1 MAEVLEYPMREL
13 LEIMHNGNQHLLL
26 ELLQQSPVEEHQAI
40 TLQYARLMGQ
50 LVDYCKAGLLEADGL
65 TTGFIC
71 GLHRLLY
78 PEGHTCAAQDA
89 EGNTVLMYPGQYKLL
104 QQAAINR
111 AGPGSLSVF
120 MPPEETPQA
129 MEAIVATL
137 EGQLR
142 TSKDAEKKRDAIIVF
157 ALEYLLI
164 HPFFDGNGR
173 VACILTDLLL
183 LRERLPLL
191 NMSSVYRHSPQIK
204 QELILVV
211 SEVRRTRDLAPLYSF
226 IASYRPMPDKGESSS
241 WPLT

>member
-1 MAEVLEYPMREL
+1 MREL
-13 LEIMHNGNQHLLL
+13 LEIVHNGNQHLLL
-26 ELLQQSPVEEHQAI
+26 ERLQQSPANEHQTI

-89 EGNTVLMYPGQYKLL
+89 EGKTVLMYPGQYKLL
-104 QQAAINR
+104 QQAAIDR

-129 MEAIVATL
+129 MEAIVTTL
-137 EGQLR
+137 ESQLAA
-142 TSKDAEKKRDAIIVF
+142 TDDAGKKRDAIIVF
-157 ALEYLLI
+157 ILEYLRI

-183 LRERLPLL
+183 LRERLPTI
-191 NMSSVYRHSPQIK
+191 NFSPIYRSNKPAMVAALAEAQQTRQLTVLYAYLESYTNSNQIK
-204 QELILVV
+204 ENHHH
-211 SEVRRTRDLAPLYSF
+211 
-226 IASYRPMPDKGESSS
+226 GH
-241 WPLT
+241 